1 MRQSSVSLAV
11 NFYKSSTF
19 MSTLLF
25 VVVVDIVGNVIL
37 VTGSHFILLE
47 NGRLE
52 TKKILCHKA
61 KVHDPVMAPPNH
73 TLKKPQQMM

>member
-1 MRQSSVSLAV
+1 
-11 NFYKSSTF
+11 

-52 TKKILCHKA
+52 TKKI
-61 KVHDPVMAPPNH
+61 
-73 TLKKPQQMM
+73 